1 MSLSKILY
9 TIMGIIFFIISVTY
23 LIIDIKKNKEY
34 LENQLIQSTQDGA
47 SILALNL
54 KNLLKDKTNPQ
65 IASIINSYFN
75 KGSYSEIRLED
86 SSFSIKDSDLIKKS
100 KDLNEGKWQI
110 SNLKVD
116 ENIGTVELFTSVSG
130 MEFEL
135 NAIEDILTKENLA
148 NYKKPAVEA
157 ENIYI
162 FTSNEQY
169 KNSKDILFSFTATNI
184 DGKKI
189 DTNAS
194 LNMNKILVNV
204 IKDDEKL
211 SSIPKWFI
219 EMFPLKLEEKS
230 SDISFDWKTKATI
243 YVSSN
248 SSEVYEKLYEQA
260 KSISTYLVFIFL
272 AYVLI
277 LFIFVKYIL
286 RPKITKN

>member
-9 TIMGIIFFIISVTY
+9 MFMGIIFFIISVTY

-34 LENQLIQSTQDGA
+34 LENQLIQGTQDSA

-194 LNMNKILVNV
+194 LNMDKILVNV

-219 EMFPLKLEEKS
+219 EMIPLKLEEKS
-230 SDISFDWKTKATI
+230 SNITFDWKTKATV
-243 YVSSN
+243 YVSPN
-248 SSEVYEKLYEQA
+248 LSEIYTKLYEQA
-260 KSISTYLVFIFL
+260 KNTTTYLVFIFF

-277 LFIFVKYIL
+277 LFIFVEYIL
-286 RPKITKN
+286 KPLKKS

>member
-9 TIMGIIFFIISVTY
+9 MFMGIIFFIISMTY

-34 LENQLIQSTQDGA
+34 LVNQLIQSTQDGA

-135 NAIEDILTKENLA
+135 DAIEDILTKENLS
-148 NYKKPAVEA
+148 NYKKPAFEA
-157 ENIYI
+157 ENVYI

-219 EMFPLKLEEKS
+219 EMIPLKLEEKS
-230 SDISFDWKTKATI
+230 SNITFDWKTKATV
-243 YVSSN
+243 YVSPN
-248 SSEVYEKLYEQA
+248 LSEIYTKLYEQA
-260 KSISTYLVFIFL
+260 KNTTTYLVFIFF
-272 AYVLI
+272 AYALI
-277 LFIFVKYIL
+277 LFIFVEYIL
-286 RPKITKN
+286 KPMKKS

>member
-9 TIMGIIFFIISVTY
+9 MFMGIIFFIISVTY

-135 NAIEDILTKENLA
+135 DAIEDILTKENLA

-219 EMFPLKLEEKS
+219 EMIPLKLEEKS
-230 SDISFDWKTKATI
+230 SNITFDWKTKATV
-243 YVSSN
+243 YVSPN
-248 SSEVYEKLYEQA
+248 LSEIYTKLYEQA
-260 KSISTYLVFIFL
+260 KNTTTYLVFIFF

-277 LFIFVKYIL
+277 LFIFVEYIL
-286 RPKITKN
+286 KPMKKS

>member
-1 MSLSKILY
+1 
-9 TIMGIIFFIISVTY
+9 
-23 LIIDIKKNKEY
+23 
-34 LENQLIQSTQDGA
+34 
-47 SILALNL
+47 
-54 KNLLKDKTNPQ
+54 
-65 IASIINSYFN
+65 
-75 KGSYSEIRLED
+75 
-86 SSFSIKDSDLIKKS
+86 
-100 KDLNEGKWQI
+100 
-110 SNLKVD
+110 
-116 ENIGTVELFTSVSG
+116 

-135 NAIEDILTKENLA
+135 DAIEDILTKENLA

-219 EMFPLKLEEKS
+219 EMIPLKLEEKS
-230 SDISFDWKTKATI
+230 SNITFDWKTKATV
-243 YVSSN
+243 YVSPN
-248 SSEVYEKLYEQA
+248 LSEIYTKLYEQA
-260 KSISTYLVFIFL
+260 KNTTTYLVFIFF

-277 LFIFVKYIL
+277 LFIFVEYIL
-286 RPKITKN
+286 KPMKKS

>member
-9 TIMGIIFFIISVTY
+9 MFMGIIFFIISMTY

-194 LNMNKILVNV
+194 LNINKILISV

-219 EMFPLKLEEKS
+219 EMIPLKLEEKS
-230 SDISFDWKTKATI
+230 SNITFDWKTKATVYVTPNLSEI
-243 YVSSN
+243 YT
-248 SSEVYEKLYEQA
+248 KLYEQA
-260 KSISTYLVFIFL
+260 KNTTTYLVFIFF

-277 LFIFVKYIL
+277 LFIFVEYIL
-286 RPKITKN
+286 KPMKKS

>member
-1 MSLSKILY
+1 M
-9 TIMGIIFFIISVTY
+9 TY

-135 NAIEDILTKENLA
+135 DAIEDILTKENLA

-219 EMFPLKLEEKS
+219 EMIPLKLEEKS
-230 SDISFDWKTKATI
+230 SNITFDWKTKATV
-243 YVSSN
+243 YVSPN
-248 SSEVYEKLYEQA
+248 LSEIYTKLYEQA
-260 KSISTYLVFIFL
+260 KNTTTYLVFIFF

-277 LFIFVKYIL
+277 LFIFVEYIL
-286 RPKITKN
+286 KPMKKS

>member
-1 MSLSKILY
+1 M
-9 TIMGIIFFIISVTY
+9 TY

-194 LNMNKILVNV
+194 LNINKILISV

-219 EMFPLKLEEKS
+219 EMIPLKLEEKS
-230 SDISFDWKTKATI
+230 SNITFDWKTKATVYVTPNLSEI
-243 YVSSN
+243 YT
-248 SSEVYEKLYEQA
+248 KLYEQA
-260 KSISTYLVFIFL
+260 KNTTTYLVFIFF

-277 LFIFVKYIL
+277 LFIFVEYIL
-286 RPKITKN
+286 KPMKKS